1 MSHDIIV
8 LIAGC
13 LLWAFGLLCGTFLK
27 RNRYTKASTPASH
40 NTGMLAD
47 AQICQDIVEDQLN
60 YLILV
65 GLDFKDGEMI
75 SVRDSLYR
83 IVAGKLQ
90 HT

>member
-1 MSHDIIV
+1 
-8 LIAGC
+8 
-13 LLWAFGLLCGTFLK
+13 
-27 RNRYTKASTPASH
+27 
-40 NTGMLAD
+40 MLAD